1 MNIESAIE
9 NLENFAWSL
18 NKPVQRMDAATE
30 KALSP

>member
-18 NKPVQRMDAATE
+18 KPIQRMDAATE